1 MNITQRLF
9 LNFSML
15 ALGLCGLAIVSF
27 SIISGFQSRFEYV
40 QKNTIPSI
48 RDLNKSISAASSLG
62 LSLYKHQSIVDNS
75 KMPEAEKNINNI
87 LDELKELTDY
97 YKKNNISSEE
107 DSQIT
112 DRVYQDINAVRAA
125 LPAFLDASR
134 AHNDD
139 LSIALLQGISG
150 IGQAGRTL
158 AADLNKQ
165 IELNIEIGNE
175 LERKNQQ
182 IYTRT
187 LWIMSGSVALV
198 VILLSLFAIKTII
211 TIRRSLVDIQNTM
224 LEVSSSLNLT
234 CLADAS
240 RNDEIG
246 KTASAFNKLLG
257 TFSETLSS
265 VNSSALSVSTGS
277 SQIAAGNED
286 LSSRTEE
293 QATSLEQTAASM
305 AALSETVKSNSLSA
319 DEASAL
325 ANSANNLS
333 VENGASVKA
342 MLLTM
347 DDIRASSG
355 KISEITG
362 LIESIAFQT
371 NILALNAAVEA
382 ARAGE
387 HGRGFAVVASEVR
400 NLAQRSSSAAREI
413 KELITT
419 SVQHVENGTAQAA
432 NVGENS
438 EKVTE
443 SIKQVAT
450 IVNEIASSATEQSRG
465 IEQVHQAIGQM
476 DDVTQQNAAL
486 VEEASSASHSL
497 QNQAENLSR
506 LVSAFKLMSDVYGQH
521 QPEKTIKQ
529 PLKRP
534 VQQVISAQDGSWE
547 SF

>member
-9 LNFSML
+9 LTFAML
-15 ALGLCGLAIVSF
+15 ALALCSLAFVSF

-40 QKNTIPSI
+40 QNNTIPSI
-48 RDLNKSISAASSLG
+48 KDLNKSISAASSLG
-62 LSLYKHQSIVDNS
+62 ILLYKHQSVINDE
-75 KMPEAEKNINNI
+75 KFPEAEQNINNV
-87 LDELKELTDY
+87 LDELKKLTDY
-97 YKKNNISSEE
+97 YKNNDISSEE

-112 DRVYQDINAVRAA
+112 NQVYQDIDAVRAA
-125 LPAFLDASR
+125 LPAFLEASR
-134 AHNDD
+134 AHNHA
-139 LSIALLQGISG
+139 LTIALLQGDTG
-150 IGQAGRTL
+150 IGKAGRKL

-165 IELNIEIGNE
+165 IELNIEIGNA
-175 LERKNQQ
+175 LKGQNQE
-182 IYTRT
+182 IYTKT
-187 LWIMSGSVALV
+187 IWIMSVSVAFII
-198 VILLSLFAIKTII
+198 ILLSFFAIRTIT
-211 TIRRSLVDIQNTM
+211 TIRKSLINIENTM
-224 LEVSSSLNLT
+224 LEVSSSLDLT
-234 CLADAS
+234 RRADDTKQ
-240 RNDEIG
+240 DEIG

-257 TFSETLSS
+257 KFSETLSS

-293 QATSLEQTAASM
+293 QAASLEQTAASM

-319 DEASAL
+319 DEASTL
-325 ANSANNLS
+325 ANTANNLS

-347 DDIRASSG
+347 NDIRTSSG
-355 KISEITG
+355 QISEITG

-413 KELITT
+413 KGLITT

-476 DDVTQQNAAL
+476 DEVTQQNAAL

-497 QNQAENLSR
+497 QNQAENLSK
-506 LVSAFKLMSDVYGQH
+506 LVSSFKLMSEVYGNH
-521 QPEKTIKQ
+521 QAEKPVKQ
-529 PLKRP
+529 PVKRP
-534 VQQVISAQDGSWE
+534 AKPVISTQDESWE

>member
-9 LNFSML
+9 LTFALL
-15 ALGLCGLAIVSF
+15 AVALCSLAFVSF

-40 QKNTIPSI
+40 QNNTIPSI
-48 RDLNKSISAASSLG
+48 KDLNKSISAASSLG
-62 LSLYKHQSIVDNS
+62 LSLYKHQSSIDDT
-75 KMPEAEKNINNI
+75 KMPEAERNINNI
-87 LDELKELTDY
+87 LDELKKLTDY
-97 YKKNNISSEE
+97 YKKNDISSEE
-107 DSQIT
+107 DSQLN
-112 DRVYQDINAVRAA
+112 DQVYQDIDAVRAA
-125 LPAFLDASR
+125 LPAFLEASR
-134 AHNDD
+134 AHNDAV
-139 LSIALLQGISG
+139 SIALLQGDTG

-175 LERKNQQ
+175 LKSKNQQ
-182 IYTRT
+182 IYTKT

-198 VILLSLFAIKTII
+198 VILLSIFAIRTIV
-211 TIRRSLVDIQNTM
+211 TIRRSLVGIENTM
-224 LEVSSSLNLT
+224 LEVSSSLDLT
-234 CLADAS
+234 RLADES

-257 TFSETLSS
+257 KFSETLSS

-293 QATSLEQTAASM
+293 QAASLEQTAASM

-319 DEASAL
+319 DEASTL
-325 ANSANNLS
+325 ANTANSLS

-347 DDIRASSG
+347 NDIRTSSG
-355 KISEITG
+355 QISEITG

-413 KELITT
+413 KGLITT

-443 SIKQVAT
+443 SIRQVAT

-476 DDVTQQNAAL
+476 DEVTQQNAAL

-506 LVSAFKLMSDVYGQH
+506 LVSSFKLMSEVYGSH
-521 QPEKTIKQ
+521 QPEKAVKQ

-534 VQQVISAQDGSWE
+534 AQRIASTQEGSWE